1 MFFNS
6 RECELGDVI
15 HVAKAA
21 GNFKTLL
28 KILSEVEVP
37 GHRSM
42 TLIDI
47 LKMPREMTIFA
58 PTDEAFAKLPKG
70 TLESWNEEQKLKI
83 ISRHFFFGVSTL
95 ASDVATGPVKTYGN
109 ESIKLFNTDAEGAI
123 TQYNEFYDEED
134 WDDEEDDRWFKIDY
148 KGNIISAV
156 TTDILAKNGVIHAM
170 DKVILP
176 LADE

>member
-123 TQYNEFYDEED
+123 TQYNEYYDEEGVHK
-134 WDDEEDDRWFKIDY
+134 FKIDY
-148 KGNIISAV
+148 EGNMISVV
-156 TTDILAKNGVIHAM
+156 TPDVLASNGYIHAI
-170 DKVILP
+170 DKVILS
-176 LADE
+176 LEDE